1 MLKKISITGPESTGK
16 SWLAQNLAKHYNTI
30 AVPEFS
36 IKYLVEHG
44 EKYVPGDILAI
55 AKGQIDSEARL
66 APKANGLLFCDTDI
80 IVNVIWSKV
89 VFGTIHEWLRK
100 QVIEHKYDLYLLCY
114 PDIEW
119 KDAPFRENPNDRDQ
133 LFKLYEEE
141 LISLNLNYKVV
152 KGFEERRLKNAINF
166 VNDLL

>member
-16 SWLAQNLAKHYNTI
+16 SWLAQNLAKQYNTI

-36 IKYLVEHG
+36 IEYLVEHG
-44 EKYVPGDILAI
+44 EKYVLDDILTI

-66 APKANGLLFCDTDI
+66 APEANNLMFCDTDI

-119 KDAPFRENPNDRDQ
+119 KDAPFRENPNDRDH

-152 KGFEERRLKNAINF
+152 KGFEDQRLKNAINF
-166 VNDLL
+166 VNEIL